1 MIRLEIKR
9 LAKETRKRM
18 KNKGGKQLGAEYRDN
33 KIGVKRS
40 LVFVFRVSLVVQ
52 VCLGSVAT
60 VWFGFFSVFRRL
72 FCYREC
78 SNRHN
83 NTSNDGK
90 HCPTLYLSD
99 KKRFIQIHAA
109 NLEILKE

>member
-1 MIRLEIKR
+1 MIRLKIKR
-9 LAKETRKRM
+9 LVKETKKRI
-18 KNKGGKQLGAEYRDN
+18 KNKGGKHFRAEYRDN

-40 LVFVFRVSLVVQ
+40 LVFIFRVSLVVQ
-52 VCLGSVAT
+52 VCLGSVAM

-72 FCYREC
+72 FRYRKC
-78 SNRHN
+78 SNRYN

-99 KKRFIQIHAA
+99 KKRFI
-109 NLEILKE
+109 